1 MLRALLITM
10 TVVTGIVDAV
20 SYLGLNH
27 VFVANMTGNVV
38 FLGFALSGAPGL
50 SLVASITAVLAFLL
64 GALAGGRLGARAA
77 GDRVRL
83 LKAAAVVQTGLVI
96 LATVFS
102 LFVDDA
108 HVGTVHS
115 EVLIVLLGAAMG
127 VQNAAARKIAL
138 PDLTTTVLTLTL
150 TGFAADSKAAGGAGG
165 HPLRKLTAVAAMLGG
180 ALAGGLLLKVD
191 MWVALLAAVVLLVGI
206 TAVAFR
212 FSVPEDAPGAQV
224 T

>member
-1 MLRALLITM
+1 VLRALLLTM

-38 FLGFALSGAPGL
+38 FLGFVLSGAPGL
-50 SLVASITAVLAFLL
+50 SLVAAATAVLAFLA

-77 GDRVRL
+77 GDQVRL
-83 LKAAAVVQTGLVI
+83 LKAAASVQTGLVI
-96 LATVFS
+96 LAAVFS
-102 LFVDDA
+102 VFVDSTR
-108 HVGTVHS
+108 VGTVHS
-115 EVLIVLLGAAMG
+115 EVLIVLLGGAMG

-150 TGFAADSKAAGGAGG
+150 TGFAADSRAAGGPGG
-165 HPLRKLTAVAAMLGG
+165 HPLRKFAAVAAMLGG
-180 ALAGGLLLKVD
+180 ALAGGLLLRVH

-206 TAVAFR
+206 TVAAFR
-212 FSVPEDAPGAQV
+212 LSAAEDTPAAR
-224 T
+224 